1 MISCPECG
9 TNVVRVHGI
18 HQHLEWVRKH
28 WWAPWEPMVP
38 RGTVTAHDI
47 SCPNCLTTYVAHRD
61 GRCIRTPMQQAAD
74 MLKAAM
80 AKAAEVSANGGAPP
94 KEKAAPRPMPRPA
107 GDPRVKR

>member
-9 TNVVRVHGI
+9 SNVVRIHGALQNI
-18 HQHLEWVRKH
+18 EWVKTWTGR
-28 WWAPWEPMVP
+28 MVP
-38 RGTVTAHDI
+38 RGTVIAHEVSCADCVTAY
-47 SCPNCLTTYVAHRD
+47 TAHRD

-80 AKAAEVSANGGAPP
+80 AKAAEVNANGGTPQ
-94 KEKAAPRPMPRPA
+94 KEKASPRPMPRPA